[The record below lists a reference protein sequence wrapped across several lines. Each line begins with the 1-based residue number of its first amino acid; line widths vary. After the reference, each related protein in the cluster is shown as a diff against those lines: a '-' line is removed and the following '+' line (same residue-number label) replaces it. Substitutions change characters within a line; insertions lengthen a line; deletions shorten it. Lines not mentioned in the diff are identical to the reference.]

1 MSCLKDGEAY
11 YRACLQWHTT
21 SKLSPQE
28 VHTLGLEEVARISTN
43 MKAIIKEL
51 GFEGMSNSTENYWL
65 PVTHLVKAS
74 LIWFNSSNNSSSVF
88 DFSLF
93 WLFALNTEL
102 EHLTIC
108 LLAHRASDRMRSIYL
123 IGAGPVLTSDVT
135 SDVSEQLYRF
145 WCSILQ

>member
-1 MSCLKDGEAY
+1 MCY
-11 YRACLQWHTT
+11 T
-21 SKLSPQE
+21 
-28 VHTLGLEEVARISTN
+28 
-43 MKAIIKEL
+43 II
-51 GFEGMSNSTENYWL
+51 
-65 PVTHLVKAS
+65 
-74 LIWFNSSNNSSSVF
+74 SSNNSSSVF

-123 IGAGPVLTSDVT
+123 IGAVPVLTSGVT
-135 SDVSEQLYRF
+135 LDVSEQLYRF